1 MANKKKKLSPTQ
13 KEYNKQLARI
23 RRFIKSAEKRGYRFD
38 DKALPKR
45 PKRVTKASVR
55 ALKNITP
62 DVLYRHASA
71 LSPTG
76 EIISGTEARK
86 IERSESA
93 KRAAKTRAEKH
104 RGKASPAPGDL
115 GYRPRIADVVLRN
128 VEELITQFDPSNI
141 QPEWLR
147 GLHERHYTLVQR
159 VFYGQINIYGRAAVA
174 YRLERSAYDIIQ
186 IVNRMLYGDSK
197 GEAFDLD
204 LATFAAAIKGEGLS
218 PEEREIAESYEF
230 MQ

>member
-1 MANKKKKLSPTQ
+1 MAKKKKKISPTQ

-23 RRFIKSAEKRGYRFD
+23 KRFIKSAEKRGYRFD
-38 DKALPKR
+38 DRALPKT

-62 DVLYRHASA
+62 DVLYRHATA
-71 LSPTG
+71 MSPSG

-104 RGKASPAPGDL
+104 RGKASPAPGDS

-128 VEELITQFDPSNI
+128 VEELIAQFDPSSY

-147 GLHERHYTLVQR
+147 GIHERHHTLVQR

-174 YRLERSAYDIIQ
+174 YRLEHSAYDIIQ

-197 GEAFDLD
+197 GEDFDLD

-230 MQ
+230 MK